1 MVGTKGRQGKGFTLI
16 ELLIV
21 IVIISLLA
29 ALLLPALMKALCSSR
44 QGAAASTI
52 SQVAQACKSYELD
65 WAVFPPGKGS
75 GSKDMV
81 SYLSKKGAKQ
91 LAYFEFPPEQLDNG
105 NLINPVFGAEGDP
118 PSNWIHY
125 RNNVAGQTGS
135 NRPAPGST
143 GPGGAPYIH
152 VNSFDIWCA
161 GCDHSGSS
169 PPPTSAYSV
178 KYE

>member
-1 MVGTKGRQGKGFTLI
+1 MMGTKGRQGKGFTLI

-44 QGAAASTI
+44 QGAAASLVN
-52 SQVAQACKSYELD
+52 QLAQACKAYELD
-65 WAVFPPGKGS
+65 YAVYPPGKGAD
-75 GSKDMV
+75 SKDLV

-91 LAYFEFPPEQLDNG
+91 LSYFDFTPEMLDNG
-105 NLINPVFGAEGDP
+105 NVINPVFGAEGDP

-125 RNNVAGQTGS
+125 RNNIAGQTGS
-135 NRPAPGST
+135 NRAQPGQS
-143 GPGGAPYIH
+143 GPGGAPYVH

-161 GCDHSGSS
+161 GCDFSGAT
-169 PPPTSAYSV
+169 PPPTAAYSV